1 MQWFII
7 VLMITGLISW
17 RWQTA
22 LWSVFH
28 SILQRKRLDHG
39 CSYVCCSTALFD
51 SFMTQVL
58 QEVCRVAQA
67 SGQSRGLSQVHIDN
81 SRRQYA
87 HTAHKQVMTTV
98 CMNNQWTTSPKK
110 IAPRCMR
117 YLNRCC
123 MSTVVISVSYW
134 GQFEQVIFPTV
145 LWINCRIMESTNL
158 STTSEAYRYYLHCL
172 LCYNLDYIDF

>member
-1 MQWFII
+1 MSLALKCIYACDRYKNVMLLCGLIYDHVLILAWYRHSLVLVQKNNCQLTMVSVVNLYVFSNLSNHFAMIHF

-28 SILQRKRLDHG
+28 SILQCKRLDHG
-39 CSYVCCSTALFD
+39 CSYVCFSTALFD

-87 HTAHKQVMTTV
+87 HSIQAGDDH
-98 CMNNQWTTSPKK
+98 CMHEQSMNHISLKK
-110 IAPRCMR
+110 
-117 YLNRCC
+117 
-123 MSTVVISVSYW
+123 
-134 GQFEQVIFPTV
+134 
-145 LWINCRIMESTNL
+145 
-158 STTSEAYRYYLHCL
+158 
-172 LCYNLDYIDF
+172 